1 MHALYPGGADAAGAA
16 STGVSSPE
24 VGGTAAG
31 SARAGSGQA
40 RTVPLDGSKTVLGPD
55 EISRALTRIAHEI
68 LERTNGAADVVL
80 LGIPTRGVPLARRLA
95 SKLSQAEGR
104 PAPAGSLDVTMY
116 RDDLRLRPARR
127 LGHTAVPP
135 AGIDGKIVVLVD
147 DVLYSGRTVRAAL
160 DALGDIG
167 RPRAVQLAVL
177 VDRGHRELPIRAD
190 YVGKNLPTSQREVV
204 QVLLTETDGQDG
216 VVLGMGRASQAD
228 AAQSDREQLDK
239 EQSSRAQSNAA
250 QPDPVRADAPGR
262 GDTPGD
268 GIPTQAAR

>member
-16 STGVSSPE
+16 STGV
-24 VGGTAAG
+24 G
-31 SARAGSGQA
+31 SAGARSGQP
-40 RTVPLDGSKTVLGPD
+40 RTVPLAGSKTVLGPD

-80 LGIPTRGVPLARRLA
+80 MGIPTRGVPLARRLA

-204 QVLLTETDGQDG
+204 QVLLTETDAQDA
-216 VVLGMGRASQAD
+216 VVLGMGRAGQAD
-228 AAQSDREQLDK
+228 AAQSDT
-239 EQSSRAQSNAA
+239 AQSANARPNNA
-250 QPDPVRADAPGR
+250 EPNKPQPNKPQPDKPQSARPQADAAGR

-268 GIPTQAAR
+268 TIPTQAAR